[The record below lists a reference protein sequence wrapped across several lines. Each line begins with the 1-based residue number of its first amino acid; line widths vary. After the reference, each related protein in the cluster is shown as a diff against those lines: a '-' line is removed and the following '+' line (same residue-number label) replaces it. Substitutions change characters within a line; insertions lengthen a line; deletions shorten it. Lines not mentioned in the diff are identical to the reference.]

1 MFNRRFCRLCLWNDP
16 KLVQLNQ
23 EDERNHDNLIHKI
36 EFCLET
42 KLAVGDSFTM
52 SNVVCAEHTE
62 NYCCDT
68 YVRPTL
74 FVLSACA
81 VVLVACPLVEHYY
94 SRVLHKI
101 ESEIGGVSSSLNQLS
116 KVTEE
121 LSASQKNIEKQF
133 EETLSKGLE
142 ENRKQICNMKK
153 ELEEIIKRVERMIF
167 NELQKYDAD
176 KVALPDFALE
186 NTGGSVIT
194 TRGTQ
199 TKQISVSLMGT
210 SLCTQK
216 NLPNRII
223 QANVLPGECW
233 AFHGSSGSA
242 AIKLITEIYVTAVT
256 LEHIPQAL
264 SPTGERTSAP
274 KEFSI
279 WGITSVDSDEDAFCF
294 GQFLYDLKGPPVQT
308 FKVKNYSPKL
318 YSMTEMRIH
327 SNHGNPNYTCV
338 YRLRIHGT
346 INNMSCG
353 VF

>member
-1 MFNRRFCRLCLWNDP
+1 MRSTWRVIKKETRCSVPKKKNVSLALEGSEVTDPNSVVEKFNEYFTSLAED
-16 KLVQLNQ
+16 LVQVHCQGPVPSFSSKSVTFNASMYVYETNPNEIISKIKSLSNKMSSGL
-23 EDERNHDNLIHKI
+23 DEIPDFILK
-36 EFCLET
+36 
-42 KLAVGDSFTM
+42 
-52 SNVVCAEHTE
+52 
-62 NYCCDT
+62 
-68 YVRPTL
+68 
-74 FVLSACA
+74 ACA
-81 VVLVACPLVEHYY
+81 HHIANPLA
-94 SRVLHKI
+94 K
-101 ESEIGGVSSSLNQLS
+101 
-116 KVTEE
+116 
-121 LSASQKNIEKQF
+121 
-133 EETLSKGLE
+133 
-142 ENRKQICNMKK
+142 
-153 ELEEIIKRVERMIF
+153 IF
-167 NELQKYDAD
+167 NLSLKI
-176 KVALPDFALE
+176 
-186 NTGGSVIT
+186 GGSVIT

-242 AIKLITEIYVTAVT
+242 AIKLITEIYLTAVT

-264 SPTGERTSAP
+264 SPTGERSSAP